1 MIALITQVVLKQM
14 REEIQHVSKS
24 KEVKVVSTLRL
35 SLLQD
40 VLHQYYLLIT
50 NNVINVIGSSE

>member
-1 MIALITQVVLKQM
+1 VIALITQVVLKQM

>member
-1 MIALITQVVLKQM
+1 VIALITQVVLKQM

-24 KEVKVVSTLRL
+24 KEVKVVIILRL
-35 SLLQD
+35 SLLQNEAFN
-40 VLHQYYLLIT
+40 YLRIT